1 MLTHADP
8 QRIDDEKPPAAVGAA
23 PGASRD
29 SLLAINTRVSALAD
43 PKQGFIPVTQPHLPP
58 LAEFMPYLEEIWR
71 RKWVTNNGV
80 FHQQLEEA
88 LCDYLGVEHLSLFSN
103 GTLALITALQ
113 ALKIA
118 GEVITT
124 PFSFVATTHALH
136 WNGIKPVFVDIDR
149 ASMNLDV
156 TKIEAAITP
165 QTTAIL
171 PVHVYANPCDV
182 DAIDAL
188 ADTYGLRVIYDA
200 AHAFGVR
207 VRERSVLDFG
217 DMSVLS
223 FHGTKVFNT
232 FEGGAIVCRDAKTKR
247 RIDNLKNFGF
257 IDETTVVAPGINGKM
272 NEVQAAFGLLQ
283 LKHMEQVLAERSRID
298 ARYREALAGV
308 PGIVLHDVAQHCS
321 RNFAYFPIRVTRDFP
336 IDRDALYEKL
346 REHHVAARR
355 YFFPLISEF
364 PTYRGLPSSVPGN
377 LPVATEAS
385 RQVLCL
391 PIYPALEP
399 HDQQRI
405 IDVIHSCCEARR
417 AR

>member
-1 MLTHADP
+1 MLTHAEP
-8 QRIDDEKPPAAVGAA
+8 QASDFEGGQPHASAA
-23 PGASRD
+23 PDASREPL
-29 SLLAINTRVSALAD
+29 SAINTRVSALAD

-58 LAEFMPYLEEIWR
+58 LTEFMPYLEEIWR

-80 FHQQLEEA
+80 FHQQLEQA
-88 LCDYLGVEHLSLFSN
+88 LCDYLGVQHLSLFSN

-113 ALKIA
+113 ALKIT

-149 ASMNLDV
+149 TSMNLDV

-182 DAIDAL
+182 DAIDTL

-207 VRERSVLDFG
+207 VRERSILDFG

-283 LKHMEQVLAERSRID
+283 LEHMEHVLAARSRID
-298 ARYREALAGV
+298 ARYRAAFANV
-308 PGIVLHDVAQHCS
+308 PGIRLHEVAPQCS
-321 RNFAYFPIRVTRDFP
+321 RNFAYFAVRITREFP
-336 IDRDALYEKL
+336 IDRDALYAKL
-346 REHHVAARR
+346 REHEIAARR

-364 PTYRGLPSSVPGN
+364 PTYRGLPSSVPSN
-377 LPVATEAS
+377 LPVATEVS

-391 PIYPALEP
+391 PIYPALDES
-399 HDQQRI
+399 DQQRI
-405 IDVIHSCCEARR
+405 IDVVLSCAGEGSTH
-417 AR
+417 